1 MQKGSARARRLWRNV
16 PNAISIARLCAGGF
30 LLGAAVGHCV
40 GIFKWLLL
48 GSLLSDIVDGAIART
63 FGLTSKLGA
72 LLDSLADVVT
82 MFVAAIGVFVFQ
94 QMFVAEH
101 YGGVL
106 MVMGFYLAEV
116 IASFWRYGRVS
127 SFHTVLA
134 RVAAFMA
141 GVFVM
146 WLFLWGYQGW
156 LYYRTVAVYM
166 IALSEEMLLI
176 YLLPEW
182 QSDVSGVHRLLL
194 EQTRARRAGYRE

>member
-1 MQKGSARARRLWRNV
+1 MQKDGARVRRLWRNV
-16 PNAISIARLCAGGF
+16 PNAISIARLCAAGI
-30 LLGAAVGHCV
+30 LLGAAVGHRL

-48 GSLLSDIVDGAIART
+48 GSLLSDVVDGLIART
-63 FGLTSKLGA
+63 FRLTSKLGA
-72 LLDSLADVVT
+72 LLDSVADVVT

-94 QMFVAEH
+94 QLFVAQH

-106 MVMGFYLAEV
+106 LVMGFYLAEV
-116 IASFWRYGRVS
+116 AASLWRYGKVS

-182 QSDVSGVHRLLL
+182 QSDVGGVHRLLL